1 MIGHGGTAQNPMIH
15 RMGAKLL
22 VAAAL
27 LGLGSPA
34 WAARVSRYLVDGR
47 IHLTVV
53 YRADG
58 TGGQIAWFDTVT
70 GREGGAPFRVQ
81 RDGHLELHLPSGR
94 VARARLLPDVAVVME
109 SPPWGGRGETA
120 LGVNLD

>member
-1 MIGHGGTAQNPMIH
+1 MIH
-15 RMGAKLL
+15 MIHNTAAKFLM
-22 VAAAL
+22 VVAL

-34 WAARVSRYLVDGR
+34 LAARVSRYLVDGR
-47 IHLTVV
+47 IHVTVV

-58 TGGQIAWFDTVT
+58 TGGEIAWFDTVT

-81 RDGHLELHLPSGR
+81 GDGHLELRLPSGR
-94 VARARLLPDVAVVME
+94 VAHARVLPDVAVVMD

-120 LGVNLD
+120 LGVNVD